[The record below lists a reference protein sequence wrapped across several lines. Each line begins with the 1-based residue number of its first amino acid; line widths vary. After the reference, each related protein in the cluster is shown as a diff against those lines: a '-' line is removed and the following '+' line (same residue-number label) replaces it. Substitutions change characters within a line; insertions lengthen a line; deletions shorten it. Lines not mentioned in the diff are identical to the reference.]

1 MPMADSIPDISW
13 VPVERFDRPVDEFF
27 AALDACVQ
35 ASGIAAQ
42 RFAAEPAEQ
51 AIYLA
56 KLPLEAHGNWRLDP
70 APPAGAVLAV
80 SQNTTD
86 EAMERLCAS
95 IGASAVLRCARVV
108 ARTRVPE
115 GRGHLQGRAH
125 WFSRRHTG
133 S

>member
-1 MPMADSIPDISW
+1 MADSIPDISW
-13 VPVERFDRPVDEFF
+13 VPVERFDRPVDEYF
-27 AALDACVQ
+27 AALDAWVQ
-35 ASGIAAQ
+35 ASGTTVRRFTAQ
-42 RFAAEPAEQ
+42 PAEQ

-56 KLPLEAHGNWRLDP
+56 EPPLERHGNWRLDP
-70 APPAGAVLAV
+70 APQTGAVLAV

-86 EAMERLCAS
+86 EAIERLRATIS
-95 IGASAVLRCARVV
+95 VSEALHYARVV
-108 ARTRVPE
+108 GRTRVPE

>member
-1 MPMADSIPDISW
+1 MVQCIPW
-13 VPVERFDRPVDEFF
+13 VPVERFDRPVDEYF

-35 ASGIAAQ
+35 ASGTTAQ
-42 RFAAEPAEQ
+42 RFAAEPSEQ

-56 KLPLEAHGNWRLDP
+56 QPPLEEHGNWRLDP
-70 APPAGAVLAV
+70 APQAGAVLAV
-80 SQNTTD
+80 SQSTTD
-86 EAMERLCAS
+86 EAMERLCAT
-95 IGASAVLRCARVV
+95 IGASEALQCTRVI

-115 GRGHLQGRAH
+115 GPGHLQGRAH